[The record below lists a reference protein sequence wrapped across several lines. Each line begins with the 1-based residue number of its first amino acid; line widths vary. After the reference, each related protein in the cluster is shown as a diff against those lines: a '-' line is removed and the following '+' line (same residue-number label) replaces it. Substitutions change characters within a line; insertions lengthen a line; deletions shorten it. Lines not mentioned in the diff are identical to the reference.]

1 MSIPTYKRVLQDM
14 KFIPQKAIGR
24 SDNPEVMKPKVL
36 QHSFIW
42 TTFSILFLFHCS
54 FQEKINI

>member
-1 MSIPTYKRVLQDM
+1 M

-54 FQEKINI
+54 IQEKINI